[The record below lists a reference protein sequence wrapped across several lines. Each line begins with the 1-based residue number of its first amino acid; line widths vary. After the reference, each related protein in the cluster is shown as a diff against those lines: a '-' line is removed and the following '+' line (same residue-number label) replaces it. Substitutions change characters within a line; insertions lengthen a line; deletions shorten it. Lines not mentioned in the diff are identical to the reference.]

1 MNILVKGPTVLADG
15 TRGVVHQLYNEGE
28 LGLFQ
33 ADNGPIFTIRP
44 ADLREKQPPLSAAQI
59 VAELHRIFRAPL
71 REGLQW
77 Y

>member
-1 MNILVKGPTVLADG
+1 MNTLVKGPTVLADG
-15 TRGVVHQLYNEGE
+15 TKGVVHRLYNNGE

-33 ADNGPIFTIRP
+33 ADNGPIFTIR
-44 ADLREKQPPLSAAQI
+44 AEELGKKQPPLSAAQI

>member
-1 MNILVKGPTVLADG
+1 MNVLTNGPTVLTDG
-15 TRGVVHQLYNEGE
+15 TRGIVHQTYNGGE

-33 ADNGPIFTIRP
+33 ADNGPVFTIR
-44 ADLREKQPPLSAAQI
+44 AEELGEKQPPLSAAQI

-71 REGLQW
+71 REDLQW

>member
-1 MNILVKGPTVLADG
+1 MNTLVKGPTVLADG
-15 TRGVVHQLYNEGE
+15 TNGVVHQLYNNGE

-44 ADLREKQPPLSAAQI
+44 ADLQEKQPPLSAAQI
-59 VAELHRIFRAPL
+59 VEELHRIFRAPL
-71 REGLQW
+71 REDLRW

>member
-1 MNILVKGPTVLADG
+1 MNTLVKGPTVLADG
-15 TRGVVHQLYNEGE
+15 TNGVVHQLYNNGE

-44 ADLREKQPPLSAAQI
+44 ADLREKQPPLPAAQI
-59 VAELHRIFRAPL
+59 VAELHRIFRARL
-71 REGLQW
+71 REDLRW